1 MRARESHVAARWSQS
16 RPPKSNRKFFQLSQ
30 LRKMRG
36 CEQVAAVCYRLRRH
50 RIEFLLVQTRRGR
63 WIFPKGSAEPGLT
76 NAQAA
81 ALEAFEEAGVH
92 GRIEEAAF
100 TRYVRRKS
108 GRRRSPAVE
117 VTTDAH
123 LCEVSGLEPPSE
135 SNRNPTW
142 FSHEKAKRRLRD
154 GRMPNYA
161 AELGSVIDRAVIR
174 IQSLDSLKKPVI
186 PGHRA

>member
-1 MRARESHVAARWSQS
+1 M
-16 RPPKSNRKFFQLSQ
+16 
-30 LRKMRG
+30 
-36 CEQVAAVCYRLRRH
+36 
-50 RIEFLLVQTRRGR
+50 
-63 WIFPKGSAEPGLT
+63 T

-108 GRRRSPAVE
+108 GRRRSPGVE

-123 LCEVSGLEPPSE
+123 LCEVLGLEPPSE